1 MHHDRDTLQK
11 MHDDRYARTICTF
24 WREPF
29 SLFVIKE
36 GHFSTQ
42 TLLPIKYLHPF
53 PKGVP
58 IREGFGRSLK
68 PEPV

>member
-29 SLFVIKE
+29 SLFVIKKRVISQPRPYCQLNTSS
-36 GHFSTQ
+36 HFQ
-42 TLLPIKYLHPF
+42 KAF
-53 PKGVP
+53 Q
-58 IREGFGRSLK
+58 FGKDLADR
-68 PEPV
+68 